1 MWFGQVL
8 KEFSAK
14 RQQQQPQASASGAG
28 GGGAGGGSGGSGQQ
42 SSGKKSKQPI
52 ALNIA
57 DMIDALEV
65 CLTFCF
71 ALYYCTTV
79 KPHCSF
85 GLSGKLLM
93 FVDAFF
99 NLGNYYKIFF

>member
-1 MWFGQVL
+1 ML

-14 RQQQQPQASASGAG
+14 RQQQQPQASGGG
-28 GGGAGGGSGGSGQQ
+28 GGGAGSGGAGQQ

-65 CLTFCF
+65 LSLFEFKTVLYWLLHYR
-71 ALYYCTTV
+71 AL
-79 KPHCSF
+79 
-85 GLSGKLLM
+85 
-93 FVDAFF
+93 
-99 NLGNYYKIFF
+99 